1 MVGWIPLVAREWARF
16 ASAPISRQYLASRS
30 IYADVRFHPRPLA
43 PHDSIIYVVPPKVNG
58 ALSILARQTA
68 DGSEGVRIT
77 YDGGLHV
84 VSESK
89 NPLGQAASALHTDG
103 GVPLPPGTA
112 GKWTLRVF
120 IDKSIVEAHLNARRS
135 ITSRFYPQD
144 LAVGTGAFGLK
155 LHNAAPNATMLV
167 DSVEVWGM
175 RGIY

>member
-1 MVGWIPLVAREWARF
+1 MQNVKIPANITLPIKLPTGSVGDALE
-16 ASAPISRQYLASRS
+16 
-30 IYADVRFHPRPLA
+30 VRLNF
-43 PHDSIIYVVPPKVNG
+43 SVVNG

>member
-1 MVGWIPLVAREWARF
+1 MWWGGYPSSLGSGR
-16 ASAPISRQYLASRS
+16 ASHQRPFRGSTWRLDRS
-30 IYADVRFHPRPLA
+30 MLTCAFT